1 MYDSIQYDIIGL
13 DVIRLDKTRKK
24 PSLIGG
30 FLCLGY
36 GKIRTLKPRSNSKF
50 RQSFRSSIKF
60 YKAKSRFRSM

>member
-30 FLCLGY
+30 FLCLGINPI
-36 GKIRTLKPRSNSKF
+36 KIPELQSKPMF
-50 RQSFRSSIKF
+50 RQSFHSSKEF
-60 YKAKSRFRSM
+60 YIAKPRFHSL